1 MSRSP
6 GTLPARSTRK
16 SLIDVIA
23 AVSTVLALFIA
34 LLAWL
39 FPRSPNPGAVAE
51 PGQSRASAQPSISAL
66 RATDSTD
73 PTVVS
78 SAGPTPTTHDTSLA
92 YDRTELTINC
102 GTGVD
107 IDLDEPRVFPV
118 SGEDLTYH
126 CIDQEFWLA
135 TDAAGGYANT
145 ATPATL
151 NTCLEALRVSAFDET
166 TTRVSAGLSF
176 CVATAD
182 QAHDKGKI
190 VHVKALT
197 DGWSGHVTIAVTAW
211 RKPAAQN

>member
-6 GTLPARSTRK
+6 GTSPARSARK
-16 SLIDVIA
+16 SLIDAIA
-23 AVSTVLALFIA
+23 AVSTILALFVA
-34 LLAWL
+34 LFAWL
-39 FPRSPNPGAVAE
+39 FPRSPDPGAVAE
-51 PGQSRASAQPSISAL
+51 PGQSPATAQPRISAP
-66 RATDSTD
+66 RAMDSAD

-78 SAGPTPTTHDTSLA
+78 SVRPTPTTHDTSLA

-102 GTGVD
+102 GTGVE

-135 TDAAGGYANT
+135 TGAAGGYSNT

-151 NTCLEALRVSAFDET
+151 DTCLEALRVSAFDET

-176 CVATAD
+176 CVSTAD
-182 QAHDKGKI
+182 QARDKGKI
-190 VHVKALT
+190 VHVEALT

-211 RKPAAQN
+211 RNPANRN